1 VFRRGIAS
9 LLVALVA
16 LPFTAPFSTCD
27 LSMLLGSSSPVVA
40 MRAAIS
46 HQGRTPSMD
55 EAATVQTTVSVLEEE
70 QFRGMPLTA
79 AVGVALARSR
89 TSSAVGAS
97 ARASLT
103 APRLIALRL

>member
-1 VFRRGIAS
+1 MFRRGIAS
-9 LLVALVA
+9 LLVALVT

-27 LSMLLGSSSPVVA
+27 LSMLLGSSSPVA

-89 TSSAVGAS
+89 TSSAVRAS